1 MGKSDTRRLVT
12 NSITIA
18 TYEERRHDF
27 LNEFH
32 EFKHP
37 SRDKSLTQTMS
48 RPRIIVT
55 IPSFLNSGTYQIPV
69 AAFYHITFAFHHFSR
84 NSIKI
89 NVKK

>member
-1 MGKSDTRRLVT
+1 MTPEGPIMGKSDTRRLVT

-55 IPSFLNSGTYQIPV
+55 IPSLTLWYLLNTGSY
-69 AAFYHITFAFHHFSR
+69 FS
-84 NSIKI
+84 
-89 NVKK
+89 